1 MAAAA
6 SIPPFYAGDGGP
18 ASTVPAAVT
27 VPITQRLGAEYV
39 PLFHDALRML
49 CIQATIQLMSHL
61 SQEDAIVSRPLLSA
75 DFIMLLLY
83 VVLGVMLYWL
93 AVRRLIAFE

>member
-1 MAAAA
+1 MA
-6 SIPPFYAGDGGP
+6 SSSVPPFYAGDGGA
-18 ASTVPAAVT
+18 ASAVPAALT
-27 VPITQRLGAEYV
+27 VPVTQRLGPEYV

-61 SQEDAIVSRPLLSA
+61 SQDDAIVARPLLSA

>member
-1 MAAAA
+1 MAT
-6 SIPPFYAGDGGP
+6 PFYAGDGGA
-18 ASTVPAAVT
+18 ASAVPAAVT

-49 CIQATIQLMSHL
+49 CIQATIQLMTHL
-61 SQEDAIVSRPLLSA
+61 GQDDAMAPRPLLSA
-75 DFIMLLLY
+75 DFLTLLLY